1 MAPKY
6 EETFELITYRF
17 TPWEGSVSSGNNTL
31 QESQYNLQYE
41 EFNWKNVLIH
51 DWLSRPAGTLFSREI
66 THFSALFHRNV
77 YFQLCVRLTFC
88 QIRSHGPIVRKY
100 INFSNGFLFD
110 HSFRKR
116 NGIIRRMKI
125 IKCGMKENNNFSP
138 FNGSLGHSVVWLSWR
153 FIVSH
158 LFVIIL
164 YSNEIHFFAITS
176 WFWWFRLFKTSK
188 IIE

>member
-1 MAPKY
+1 M
-6 EETFELITYRF
+6 
-17 TPWEGSVSSGNNTL
+17 SVGD
-31 QESQYNLQYE
+31 QYE
-41 EFNWKNVLIH
+41 VIAKKENRRRSQVSNFSKILSLSLLWLIMEMI
-51 DWLSRPAGTLFSREI
+51 SKLFKI
-66 THFSALFHRNV
+66 FSALFHRNV

-88 QIRSHGPIVRKY
+88 QIRSHSSIVRKY

-110 HSFRKR
+110 HSFRKS

-125 IKCGMKENNNFSP
+125 IKCGIKENNNFSP
-138 FNGSLGHSVVWLSWR
+138 FSGSLGHSVVWLSWR

-158 LFVIIL
+158 LLVIIL